1 MFSKFFIDRPIFAA
15 VVAIVTVLLG
25 AVALLRLPIAQY
37 PDITPPTIYVTTSY
51 PGASA
56 ATVANTVGIPIEQQV
71 NGVPGMLYMQ
81 SYSASD
87 GTYTL
92 IVTFQ
97 VGTDM
102 DTAQTLV
109 YQRVAIAQAQLPT
122 QVAAQGVTVKQQST
136 NILLFANLISP
147 SGVYDSLF
155 LTNYASINLQSEL
168 ARVPGVAQVNVVGA
182 GNYSMRIWLDPLKM
196 QSFGLVP
203 DDVTKALQQQNAQVA
218 AGQIGIP
225 PQPSDQPFQ
234 YTINVLGRLDQVAQ
248 FEDIVVKAAVA
259 GGGEL
264 VRVRDVARV
273 ELGAQ
278 TYSNFSNLSGMP
290 TAGLA
295 IYQLPTANALAVAKA
310 VKAKMAELKGAF
322 PQGLDYT
329 ILFDTTVFVN
339 DAIQGVIHTLVE
351 AGVLVFLT
359 IFIFLQDWRG
369 TLIPTITIPVSL
381 IGTFA
386 LLAAFGLTINLISL
400 FGLVLAIAIVVDDA
414 IVVVENVWRIMEQ
427 ENVGP
432 KEAAIKAMGE
442 LGGAIAGVTLTLMSV
457 FVPATFLPGI
467 TGQMYQQF
475 ALVLASSTA
484 LSAINALTLT
494 PALCAILLRKP
505 QPPRF
510 FLFRWFNSGF
520 GVLTRGQTSTV
531 GFMIRHKFV
540 TVVLFLAVL
549 GIGGVGF
556 TRLPTGFLP
565 EEDQGYAIL
574 GVQLPSG
581 SALARTKATVSE
593 IEAALKGTP
602 GIAGWVTVGGVSLLD
617 NSTTLAN
624 GAVMY
629 LVFTPFA
636 ERVPAGLDQRIIIGD
651 VRRRLAGIDS
661 AVAFPLIPPAIPG
674 LGVSSGFQMQ
684 LLLQGGSTDL
694 GLLAASARDMIEA
707 ARSQSGIAAVNT
719 SFTADVPQIFVDI
732 DRTQAESLGVQI
744 GDVFSALQAYTG
756 SSYVNQFNLFNQSYQ
771 TYVQA
776 DSRFRLEPGDIERL
790 RTRNKAGE
798 MVPLGALASI
808 RYTQGS
814 ATLSRY
820 NLYPTVGLNGAS
832 APGFS
837 SGQAMAVM
845 SGAAA
850 DRLPTNVG
858 YAWTGMSYQEQIVG
872 NQAVL
877 IFALS
882 IFLVFLVL
890 AALYESWTNPFAV
903 ILAVPLALLGVVGG
917 MLARGF
923 ANDMYCQIGIVLMIA
938 MAAKNA
944 ILVVEFARGER
955 EKGVPLAQAAIN
967 AAHERFRPIMM
978 TSLAFILGMLPLA
991 SAQGAGAAGQQVL
1004 GTAVL
1009 GGMITATLFNNLFV
1023 PPFYVILQGLSEW
1036 LGGGRNARN
1045 EASSPAASPPA
1056 MPPPAMPTEQA

>member
-1 MFSKFFIDRPIFAA
+1 MFSKFFIERPIFAA

-25 AVALLRLPIAQY
+25 AVALLRLPVAQY
-37 PDITPPTIYVTTSY
+37 PSITPPTIYVTTSY

-56 ATVANTVGIPIEQQV
+56 ATVANTVGVPIEQQV
-71 NGVPGMLYMQ
+71 NGVPGMIYMQ

-102 DTAQTLV
+102 NTAQTLV
-109 YQRVAIAQAQLPT
+109 YQRVAIALAQLPV
-122 QVAAQGVTVKQQST
+122 QVSAQGVTVKQQST

-147 SGVYDSLF
+147 TGTYDSLF
-155 LTNYASINLQSEL
+155 LTNYAAINLQSEL
-168 ARVPGVAQVNVVGA
+168 ARVPGVAQVNLVGA
-182 GNYSMRIWLDPLKM
+182 GTYSMRIWLDPQKM

-203 DDVTKALQQQNAQVA
+203 SDVVQALNQQNAQVA
-218 AGQIGIP
+218 AGQVGSP
-225 PQPSDQPFQ
+225 PQPDDQPFQ

-248 FEDIVVKAAVA
+248 FENIVIKSKVE
-259 GGGEL
+259 GGGQL
-264 VRVRDVARV
+264 VRIRDVARV

-278 TYSNFSNLSGMP
+278 TYSTFSNLSGQP

-295 IYQLPTANALAVAKA
+295 IYQLPTANALSVAEA
-310 VKAKMAELKGAF
+310 VKAKMEELKGAF
-322 PQGLDYT
+322 PQGLEYT

-339 DAIQGVIHTLVE
+339 DAIDGVIHTLVE

-359 IFIFLQDWRG
+359 IFLFLQDWRG

-386 LLAAFGLTINLISL
+386 LLAVFGLTLNLISL

-414 IVVVENVWRIMEQ
+414 IIVVENVWRIMEQ

-432 KEAAIKAMGE
+432 KEAAIKAMDE

-467 TGQMYQQF
+467 TGQVYQQF

-494 PALCAILLRKP
+494 PALCAIILRKP
-505 QPPRF
+505 HPPRF
-510 FLFRWFNSGF
+510 FLFRWFNGGF
-520 GVLTRGQTSTV
+520 GLLTRGQTSTV

-540 TVVLFLAVL
+540 TVLLFLGVL
-549 GIGGVGF
+549 GLGATGF
-556 TRLPTGFLP
+556 ARLPTGFLP

-574 GVQLPSG
+574 GIQLPSG
-581 SALARTKATVSE
+581 ASLARTKATVQE
-593 IEAALKGTP
+593 VETALKGTP
-602 GIAGWVTVGGVSLLD
+602 GIQGWVTVGGVSLLD
-617 NSTTLAN
+617 NSTTLSN

-629 LVFTPFA
+629 LVYTPFA
-636 ERVPAGLDQRIIIGD
+636 DREKAGLDQRTIID
-651 VRRRLAGIDS
+651 EVRRRLVVVDS
-661 AVAFPLIPPAIPG
+661 AITFPLVPPAIPG

-684 LLLQGGSTDL
+684 LQLKGGSTDL
-694 GLLAASARDMIEA
+694 TVLAGAARSLIEA
-707 ARSQSGIAAVNT
+707 ARSQSGIASVNT
-719 SFTADVPQIFVDI
+719 SFQANVPQIFVDI

-744 GDVFSALQAYTG
+744 GDVMTTLQAYAG

-776 DSRFRLEPGDIERL
+776 DSQFRLEPADLEQL
-790 RTRNKAGE
+790 RVRNNAGE

-808 RYTQGS
+808 SYTQGS
-814 ATLSRY
+814 ATISRY
-820 NLYPTVGLNGAS
+820 NLYPTVGLNGGA

-837 SGQAMAVM
+837 SGQAIDLM
-845 SGAAA
+845 SQAAS
-850 DRLPTNVG
+850 DRLPANVG
-858 YAWTGMSYQEQIVG
+858 YSWTGMSYQEQIVG
-872 NQAVL
+872 NQAIY

-882 IFLVFLVL
+882 TLLVYLVL

-903 ILAVPLALLGVVGG
+903 ILAVPLALIGVVGG
-917 MLARGF
+917 MFAREF
-923 ANDMYCQIGIVLMIA
+923 SNDMYCQIGIVLMIA

-944 ILVVEFARGER
+944 ILVVEFARDER
-955 EKGVPLAQAAIN
+955 AKGLSLAQAATN

-978 TSLAFILGMLPLA
+978 TSIAFILGMLPLA

-1009 GGMITATLFNNLFV
+1009 GGMISATLFNNLFV
-1023 PPFYVILQGLSEW
+1023 PPFYVLLQGFSEW
-1036 LGGGRNARN
+1036 LGRRRGGSA
-1045 EASSPAASPPA
+1045 EAPPEADKAQLEATRAAASRG
-1056 MPPPAMPTEQA
+1056 

>member
-1 MFSKFFIDRPIFAA
+1 MFSKFFIERPIFAG

-25 AVALLRLPIAQY
+25 VVALLRLPVAQY

-51 PGASA
+51 PGASS
-56 ATVANTVGIPIEQQV
+56 TIVANTVGIPIEQQV

-92 IVTFQ
+92 IVTFD

-109 YQRVAIAQAQLPT
+109 YQRVAIALAQLPP
-122 QVAAQGVTVKQQST
+122 QVSAQGVTVKQQST

-147 SGVYDSLF
+147 TGAYDSLF
-155 LTNYASINLQSEL
+155 LTNYAAINLQSEL

-182 GNYSMRIWLDPLKM
+182 GTYSMRIWLDPQKM

-203 DDVTKALQQQNAQVA
+203 DDVVQALNQQNVQVA
-218 AGQIGIP
+218 AGQVGIP
-225 PQPSDQPFQ
+225 PQPADQPFQ
-234 YTINVLGRLDQVAQ
+234 YTINLLGRLDQVGQ
-248 FEDIVVKAAVA
+248 FEDIIVKSATE
-259 GGGEL
+259 GGGQL

-278 TYSNFSNLSGMP
+278 TYSTFSNLTGQP

-295 IYQLPTANALAVAKA
+295 IYQLPTANALEVEKA
-310 VKAKMAELKGAF
+310 VKAKMEELKGAF

-329 ILFDTTVFVN
+329 ILFDTTTFVN
-339 DAIQGVIHTLVE
+339 DAIDGVIQTLIE
-351 AGVLVFLT
+351 AGILVFLT

-432 KEAAIKAMGE
+432 KEAAIKAMEE

-494 PALCAILLRKP
+494 PALCAIILRKP
-505 QPPRF
+505 QPPKF
-510 FLFRWFNSGF
+510 FLFRWFNKGF
-520 GVLTRGQTSTV
+520 GTLTKGQTATV
-531 GFMIRHKFV
+531 GFMIRHKLV
-540 TVVLFLAVL
+540 TVALFLAVL
-549 GIGGVGF
+549 GLGATGF
-556 TRLPTGFLP
+556 MRLPTGFLP

-574 GVQLPSG
+574 GIQLPSAA
-581 SALARTKATVSE
+581 SLARTEATVKE
-593 IEAALKGTP
+593 VEAALKGTP
-602 GIAGWVTVGGVSLLD
+602 GIEGWVSIGGVSLLD

-636 ERVPAGLDQRIIIGD
+636 DREKQGLDQHTIIAD
-651 VRRRLAGIDS
+651 VRRRIAGVES
-661 AVAFPLIPPAIPG
+661 AITFPLIPPAIPG

-684 LLLQGGSTDL
+684 LELRGGSTDL
-694 GLLAASARDMIEA
+694 DLLAASALSLIEA
-707 ARSQSGIAAVNT
+707 TRSQSGIAAVNT
-719 SFTADVPQIFVDI
+719 SFRNDVPQIFVDI
-732 DRTQAESLGVQI
+732 DRNQAETLGVPI
-744 GDVFSALQAYTG
+744 GNVFSTLQSYTG

-776 DSRFRLEPGDIERL
+776 DSNFRLEPEDIEHL
-790 RTRNKAGE
+790 RTRNNAGQ
-798 MVPLGALASI
+798 MVPIGALADIS
-808 RYTQGS
+808 YTQGA
-814 ATLSRY
+814 ATVSRY
-820 NLYPTVGLNGAS
+820 NLYPTVGLNGAA

-837 SGQAMAVM
+837 SGQAMDLVAQ
-845 SGAAA
+845 AAA
-850 DRLPTNVG
+850 DRLPANVG

-872 NQAVL
+872 NQAIF

-882 IFLVFLVL
+882 ILLVYLVL

-903 ILAVPLALLGVVGG
+903 IMAVPLALLGVVGG
-917 MLARGF
+917 MIARNF

-944 ILVVEFARGER
+944 ILVVEFARDQRARGLSLTDAA
-955 EKGVPLAQAAIN
+955 LAG
-967 AAHERFRPIMM
+967 AHERFRPIMM
-978 TSLAFILGMLPLA
+978 TSLAFIFGMIPLA
-991 SAQGAGAAGQQVL
+991 TAQGAGAAGQQVL

-1023 PPFYVILQGLSEW
+1023 PPFYVILQGFSEW
-1036 LGGGRNARN
+1036 LGRKKRSEPGP
-1045 EASSPAASPPA
+1045 ASQPGPA
-1056 MPPPAMPTEQA
+1056 

>member
-1 MFSKFFIDRPIFAA
+1 MFSKFFIERPIFAG

-25 AVALLRLPIAQY
+25 LVAMLRLPIAQY

-51 PGASA
+51 PGASST
-56 ATVANTVGIPIEQQV
+56 TVANTVGIPIEQQV

-92 IVTFQ
+92 IVTFD

-109 YQRVAIAQAQLPT
+109 YQRVAIALAQLPP
-122 QVAAQGVTVKQQST
+122 QVSAQGVTVKQQST

-147 SGVYDSLF
+147 TGAYDSLF
-155 LTNYASINLQSEL
+155 LTNYAAINLQSEL

-182 GNYSMRIWLDPLKM
+182 GTYSMRVWLDPLKM

-203 DDVTKALQQQNAQVA
+203 DDVIQALQQQNAQVA

-234 YTINVLGRLDQVAQ
+234 FTINVLGRLDQVAQ
-248 FEDIVVKAAVA
+248 FEDIVVKAATS
-259 GGGEL
+259 GGGQL

-278 TYSNFSNLSGMP
+278 TYSTFSNLTGQP

-295 IYQLPTANALAVAKA
+295 IYQLPTANALAVEKA
-310 VKAKMAELKGAF
+310 VKAKMEELKGSF

-329 ILFDTTVFVN
+329 ILFDTTIFVG
-339 DAIQGVIHTLVE
+339 DAIDGVVQTLIE
-351 AGVLVFLT
+351 AGILVFLT

-427 ENVGP
+427 DNCGP
-432 KEAAIKAMGE
+432 KEAAIKAMDE

-494 PALCAILLRKP
+494 PALCAIILRKP

-510 FLFRWFNSGF
+510 FLFRWFNSAF
-520 GVLTRGQTSTV
+520 GALTKGQTSTV
-531 GFMIRHKFV
+531 GFMIRHKVV
-540 TVVLFLAVL
+540 TVTLFLGVL
-549 GIGGVGF
+549 ALGGAGF
-556 TRLPTGFLP
+556 ARLPTGFLP
-565 EEDQGYAIL
+565 EEDQGFAIL
-574 GVQLPSG
+574 GIQLPNAA
-581 SALARTKATVSE
+581 ALARTKATVDE
-593 IEAALKGTP
+593 VEAALKGTP
-602 GIAGWVTVGGVSLLD
+602 GLAGWVTVGGVSLLD

-629 LVFTPFA
+629 LVYAPFA
-636 ERVPAGLDQRIIIGD
+636 EREKAGLDQAAIIAE
-651 VRRRLAGIDS
+651 VRRRLAPIESG
-661 AVAFPLIPPAIPG
+661 VTFPLIPPAIPG

-684 LLLQGGSTDL
+684 LQLEGGSSDL
-694 GLLAASARDMIEA
+694 AVLAASALTLIEA

-719 SFTADVPQIFVDI
+719 SFRANVPQIFVDI
-732 DRTQAESLGVQI
+732 DRTQAESLGVQV
-744 GDVFSALQAYTG
+744 GDVFATLQAYTG
-756 SSYVNQFNLFNQSYQ
+756 SSFVNQFNLFNQSYQ

-776 DSRFRLEPGDIERL
+776 DSRFRLEPSDIAQL
-790 RTRNKAGE
+790 HTRNAAGE

-808 RYTQGS
+808 SYTQGA
-814 ATLSRY
+814 ATISRY

-837 SGQAMAVM
+837 SGQAMDLMAQ
-845 SGAAA
+845 AAA
-850 DRLPTNVG
+850 DRLPANVG

-872 NQAVL
+872 NQAIF

-882 IFLVFLVL
+882 ILLVYLVL

-917 MLARGF
+917 MMARHF
-923 ANDMYCQIGIVLMIA
+923 DNDMYCQIGIVLMIA

-955 EKGVPLAQAAIN
+955 AKGKSIADAALSG
-967 AAHERFRPIMM
+967 AHERFRPIMM
-978 TSLAFILGMLPLA
+978 TSLAFILGMIPLA
-991 SAQGAGAAGQQVL
+991 TAQGAGAAGQQVL

-1023 PPFYVILQGLSEW
+1023 PPFYAILQGFSEW
-1036 LGGGRNARN
+1036 LGRRKGPAPAQ
-1045 EASSPAASPPA
+1045 EAPPAAA
-1056 MPPPAMPTEQA
+1056 G

>member
-1 MFSKFFIDRPIFAA
+1 MFSRFFIERPIFAG

-25 AVALLRLPIAQY
+25 IVAALRLPVAQY
-37 PDITPPTIYVTTSY
+37 PNITPPTIYVTTSY

-56 ATVANTVGIPIEQQV
+56 TTVANTVGIPIEQQV
-71 NGVPGMLYMQ
+71 NGVQGMLYMQ

-109 YQRVAIAQAQLPT
+109 YQRVAIALAQLPP
-122 QVAAQGVTVKQQST
+122 QVSAQGVTVKQQST

-147 SGVYDSLF
+147 TGVFDSLF
-155 LTNYASINLQSEL
+155 LTNYGAINLQNEL
-168 ARVPGVAQVNVVGA
+168 ARVPGVAQVKVLGA
-182 GNYSMRIWLDPLKM
+182 GTYSMRLWLDPQKM

-203 DDVTKALQQQNAQVA
+203 DDVIHALQQQNVQVA
-218 AGQIGIP
+218 AGQVGIP
-225 PQPSDQPFQ
+225 PQPADQPFQ
-234 YTINVLGRLDQVAQ
+234 FTINLLGRLEQIAQ
-248 FEDIVVKAAVA
+248 FEQIVVKAASV
-259 GGGEL
+259 GGGQI

-278 TYSNFSNLSGMP
+278 TYSNFSNLTGQP
-290 TAGLA
+290 TAGIA
-295 IYQLPTANALAVAKA
+295 IYQLPTANALSVEAA
-310 VKAKMAELKGAF
+310 VKAKMEQLKASF

-329 ILFDTTVFVN
+329 ILFDTTTFVH
-339 DAIQGVIHTLVE
+339 DAIDGVVETLIE
-351 AGVLVFLT
+351 AGILVFLT

-427 ENVGP
+427 DNVGP
-432 KEAAIKAMGE
+432 KEAAIKAMDE

-494 PALCAILLRKP
+494 PALCAIILRKP
-505 QPPRF
+505 EPPKF
-510 FLFRWFNSGF
+510 FLFRWFNRGF
-520 GVLTRGQTSTV
+520 GTLTKGQTATV

-540 TVVLFLAVL
+540 TMVLFAGILAV
-549 GIGGVGF
+549 GASGF

-574 GVQLPSG
+574 GVQLPSAA
-581 SALARTKATVSE
+581 SLARTQATVE
-593 IEAALKGTP
+593 QIETALKGTP
-602 GIAGWVTVGGVSLLD
+602 GLAGWVSIGGLSLLD

-636 ERVPAGLDQRIIIGD
+636 DREKQGLDQQTIIAD
-651 VRRRLAGIDS
+651 VRRRVAAVQS
-661 AVAFPLIPPAIPG
+661 AVIFPLIPPAIPG

-684 LLLQGGSTDL
+684 LELQGGSTDL
-694 GLLAASARDMIEA
+694 DVLAASALTLIEA

-719 SFTADVPQIFVDI
+719 SFRNDVPQIFVDV
-732 DRTQAESLGVQI
+732 DRTQAESLGVQV
-744 GDVFSALQAYTG
+744 GDVFAALQSYMG

-776 DSRFRLEPGDIERL
+776 DSRFRLEPRDIEQL
-790 RTRNKAGE
+790 RIRNGTGD
-798 MVPLGALASI
+798 MVPLGTLASI
-808 RYTQGS
+808 SFTQGA
-814 ATLSRY
+814 ATVSRY

-837 SGQAMAVM
+837 SGQAMDLMAQ
-845 SGAAA
+845 AAA
-850 DRLPTNVG
+850 DKLPANVG
-858 YAWTGMSYQEQIVG
+858 YSWTGMSYQEQIVG
-872 NQAVL
+872 NQAVF

-882 IFLVFLVL
+882 ILLVYLVL

-903 ILAVPLALLGVVGG
+903 IMAVPLALLGVVGG
-917 MLARGF
+917 MIARGF

-955 EKGVPLAQAAIN
+955 EKGLPLAQAALN
-967 AAHERFRPIMM
+967 GAHERFRPIMM
-978 TSLAFILGMLPLA
+978 TSLAFIFGMIPLA
-991 SAQGAGAAGQQVL
+991 TAQGAGAAGQQVL

-1023 PPFYVILQGLSEW
+1023 PPFYVILQGFSDW
-1036 LGGGRNARN
+1036 LGRRMGGGTAPD
-1045 EASSPAASPPA
+1045 PAAKV
-1056 MPPPAMPTEQA
+1056 QA

>member
-1 MFSKFFIDRPIFAA
+1 MFSKFFIDRPIFAG

-25 AVALLRLPIAQY
+25 VVAALRLPVAQY
-37 PDITPPTIYVTTSY
+37 PNITPPTIYVTTSY
-51 PGASA
+51 PGANAS
-56 ATVANTVGIPIEQQV
+56 TVANTVGIPIEQQV

-92 IVTFQ
+92 IVTFD
-97 VGTDM
+97 VGSDM

-109 YQRVAIAQAQLPT
+109 YQRVAIALAQLPP
-122 QVAAQGVTVKQQST
+122 QVSAQGVTVKQQST
-136 NILLFANLISP
+136 SILLFANLISP
-147 SGVYDSLF
+147 TGVFDSLF
-155 LTNYASINLQSEL
+155 LTNYGAINLQNEL
-168 ARVPGVAQVNVVGA
+168 ARVPGVAQVKVLGA
-182 GNYSMRIWLDPLKM
+182 GTYSMRLWLDPQKM

-203 DDVTKALQQQNAQVA
+203 DDVIRGLQQQNVQVA
-218 AGQIGIP
+218 AGQTGMP
-225 PQPSDQPFQ
+225 PQPSDQAFQ
-234 YTINVLGRLDQVAQ
+234 FTINLLGRLDQVSQ
-248 FEDIVVKAAVA
+248 FEEIVVKAATT
-259 GGGEL
+259 GGGQI

-278 TYSNFSNLSGMP
+278 TYSNFSFLTGQP
-290 TAGLA
+290 TAGIA
-295 IYQLPTANALAVAKA
+295 IYQLPTANALSVEQA
-310 VKAKMAELKGAF
+310 VKAKLEQLKASF

-329 ILFDTTVFVN
+329 ILFDTTTFVHE
-339 DAIQGVIHTLVE
+339 AIDGVVETLIE
-351 AGVLVFLT
+351 AGILVFLT

-381 IGTFA
+381 VGTFA
-386 LLAAFGLTINLISL
+386 LLSAFGLTINLISL

-432 KEAAIKAMGE
+432 KEAAIKAMDE

-457 FVPATFLPGI
+457 FVPASFLPGI
-467 TGQMYQQF
+467 TGQIYQQF

-494 PALCAILLRKP
+494 PALCAIILRKP
-505 QPPRF
+505 EPPKF
-510 FLFRWFNSGF
+510 FLFRWFNNGF
-520 GVLTRGQTSTV
+520 GKLTRGQTATV
-531 GFMIRHKFV
+531 GFMIRRKFV
-540 TVVLFLAVL
+540 TVALFLGILAL
-549 GIGGVGF
+549 GGTGF
-556 TRLPTGFLP
+556 MRLPTGFLP

-574 GVQLPSG
+574 GIQLPSAA
-581 SALARTKATVSE
+581 SLARTEATVKQVD
-593 IEAALKGTP
+593 AALKGTP
-602 GIAGWVTVGGVSLLD
+602 GLAGWVSIGGLSLLD
-617 NSTTLAN
+617 SSTTLAN

-636 ERVPAGLDQRIIIGD
+636 EREKQGIDQQTIIAD
-651 VRRRLAGIDS
+651 VRRRVAAVQS
-661 AVAFPLIPPAIPG
+661 AVIFPLIPPAIPG

-684 LLLQGGSTDL
+684 LELQGGSTDL
-694 GLLAASARDMIEA
+694 DLLAASALSLIEA
-707 ARSQSGIAAVNT
+707 ARGQSGIAAVNT
-719 SFTADVPQIFVDI
+719 SFRNDVPQIFVDV

-744 GDVFSALQAYTG
+744 GDVFATLQSYMG

-776 DSRFRLEPGDIERL
+776 DSRFRLEPGDIEQL
-790 RTRNKAGE
+790 RTRSTTGD

-808 RYTQGS
+808 SYTQGA
-814 ATLSRY
+814 ATVSRY
-820 NLYPTVGLNGAS
+820 NLYPTVGLNGSS

-837 SGQAMAVM
+837 SGQTIDLMAQ
-845 SGAAA
+845 AAA
-850 DRLPTNVG
+850 DKLPANVG
-858 YAWTGMSYQEQIVG
+858 YSWTGMSYQEQIVG
-872 NQAVL
+872 NQAIF

-882 IFLVFLVL
+882 ILLVYLVL

-917 MLARGF
+917 MFARSF

-955 EKGVPLAQAAIN
+955 EKGLSLAEAALN
-967 AAHERFRPIMM
+967 GAHERFRPIMM
-978 TSLAFILGMLPLA
+978 TSLAFIFAMIPLA
-991 SAQGAGAAGQQVL
+991 TAQGAGAAGQQVL

-1023 PPFYVILQGLSEW
+1023 PPFYVILQSFSDWMGRKR
-1036 LGGGRNARN
+1036 GGAPEPQRPVLADGT
-1045 EASSPAASPPA
+1045 PG
-1056 MPPPAMPTEQA
+1056 

>member
-1 MFSKFFIDRPIFAA
+1 MFSRFFIERPIFAG

-25 AVALLRLPIAQY
+25 VVALLRLPVAQY

-51 PGASA
+51 PGASS
-56 ATVANTVGIPIEQQV
+56 TIVANTVGIPIEQQV

-92 IVTFQ
+92 IVTFD

-109 YQRVAIAQAQLPT
+109 YQRVAIALAQLPP
-122 QVAAQGVTVKQQST
+122 QVSAQGVTVKQQST

-147 SGVYDSLF
+147 TGVYDSLF

-182 GNYSMRIWLDPLKM
+182 GNYSMRIWLDPQKM

-203 DDVTKALQQQNAQVA
+203 DDVIQALNQQNVQVA
-218 AGQIGIP
+218 AGQVGIP
-225 PQPSDQPFQ
+225 PQPVDQPFQ
-234 YTINVLGRLDQVAQ
+234 YTINLLGRLEQVGQ
-248 FEDIVVKAAVA
+248 FEDIIVKSAPD
-259 GGGEL
+259 GGGQL
-264 VRVRDVARV
+264 VRIRDVARV

-278 TYSNFSNLSGMP
+278 TYSTFSNLSGQP

-295 IYQLPTANALAVAKA
+295 IYQLPTANALEVEKA
-310 VKAKMAELKGAF
+310 VKAKMEELKGAF

-329 ILFDTTVFVN
+329 ILFDTTIFVN
-339 DAIQGVIHTLVE
+339 DAIDGVIETLIE
-351 AGVLVFLT
+351 AGILVFLT
-359 IFIFLQDWRG
+359 IFLFLQDWRG

-432 KEAAIKAMGE
+432 KEAAIKAMEE

-494 PALCAILLRKP
+494 PALCAIILRKP

-510 FLFRWFNSGF
+510 FLFRWFNQGF
-520 GVLTRGQTSTV
+520 STLTRGQTATV
-531 GFMIRHKFV
+531 GFMIRRKFV
-540 TVVLFLAVL
+540 TVALFLGVL
-549 GIGGVGF
+549 ALGATGF

-574 GVQLPSG
+574 GIQLPSAA
-581 SALARTKATVSE
+581 SLARTQATVKE
-593 IEAALKGTP
+593 VETALEGTP
-602 GIAGWVTVGGVSLLD
+602 GILGWVSIGGVSLLD

-636 ERVPAGLDQRIIIGD
+636 EREKQGLDQHTIVAD
-651 VRRRLAGIDS
+651 VRRRIAGVES
-661 AVAFPLIPPAIPG
+661 AITFPLIPPAIPG

-684 LLLQGGSTDL
+684 LELQGGSTDL
-694 GLLAASARDMIEA
+694 DLLAASALSLIEA
-707 ARSQSGIAAVNT
+707 TRSQSGIAAVNT
-719 SFTADVPQIFVDI
+719 SFRNDVPQIFVDV
-732 DRTQAESLGVQI
+732 DRNQAESLGVPI
-744 GDVFSALQAYTG
+744 GNVFSTLQSYTG

-776 DSRFRLEPGDIERL
+776 DSRFRLEPRDIEQL
-790 RTRNKAGE
+790 RTRNNAGE
-798 MVPLGALASI
+798 MVPLGALAGIS
-808 RYTQGS
+808 YTQGA
-814 ATLSRY
+814 ATVSRY
-820 NLYPTVGLNGAS
+820 NLYPTVGLNGAA

-837 SGQAMAVM
+837 SGQAMDLVAQ
-845 SGAAA
+845 AAA
-850 DRLPTNVG
+850 DRLPANVG
-858 YAWTGMSYQEQIVG
+858 YSWTGMSYQEQIVG
-872 NQAVL
+872 NQAVF

-882 IFLVFLVL
+882 ILLVYLVL

-903 ILAVPLALLGVVGG
+903 IMAVPLALLGVVGG
-917 MLARGF
+917 MMARNFG
-923 ANDMYCQIGIVLMIA
+923 NDMYCQIGIVLMIA

-955 EKGVPLAQAAIN
+955 EKGLPLAQAALN
-967 AAHERFRPIMM
+967 GARERFRPIMM
-978 TSLAFILGMLPLA
+978 TSLAFIFGMIPLA
-991 SAQGAGAAGQQVL
+991 TAQGAGAAGQQVL

-1023 PPFYVILQGLSEW
+1023 PPFYVILQGFSDW
-1036 LGGGRNARN
+1036 LGGKKTP
-1045 EASSPAASPPA
+1045 PAARPQEA
-1056 MPPPAMPTEQA
+1056 GTTA